1 MRLDVYSLELN
12 QERMDNAI
20 PITPT
25 LHSAD
30 TFI

>member
-20 PITPT
+20 TITPT
-25 LHSAD
+25 LHSVD

>member
-1 MRLDVYSLELN
+1 MRFDVYSLELN

-20 PITPT
+20 PITPA
-25 LHSAD
+25 LHNVG